1 MKVLSIGSDRNIFK
15 EGSAVRARMLEYGRL
30 FEELHIIVFVNRFKI
45 NDLGFKVKKV
55 QISKNIWVYPTHSL
69 SRWFYVFD
77 AIRIG
82 KSIIEKARNDF
93 VVSGQDPFECGLV
106 ALKIKQRDKEKT
118 SDLFTIFLS
127 RSETLSSLALFFSF
141 VN

>member
-93 VVSGQDPFECGLV
+93 VVSGQDPFECGL
-106 ALKIKQRDKEKT
+106 AASRIAH
-118 SDLFTIFLS
+118 LFTVPLHIQIHTDFLS
-127 RSETLSSLALFFSF
+127 PHFRSASLL
-141 VN
+141 NRL